1 MTKCSTAARFRST
14 CSIPAPTSGSR
25 NRRRT
30 SKARGN
36 GERLRCA
43 IFNIS
48 YCSSALFQGMA
59 TSAEG
64 SKPAVKVFVATTVM
78 LTFISFWRASAIVL
92 ADLASSA
99 YYAGGDA
106 EKVIGKSAP
115 WFILGVMLFSYA
127 VRALYIE
134 SSSMFVRGGVYRVVK
149 EAMGGTLA
157 KFSVSALLFDYVLTG
172 PISAVS
178 AGQYLAGF
186 IKDMGDYFH
195 RPLHFSDDHF
205 AAGLAVLVV
214 FYFWWKNTQG
224 MHESSQKALQIMI
237 ITTVMVVILIIWCT
251 ITVLRAPIQ
260 LPPSPLQPGVIPL
273 NKESLG
279 WLNGTWFAHLTWI
292 ILFVG
297 FGHSVLAMSGEET
310 LAQVNREIEHP
321 KLKNLEKTGLV
332 IFVYSLLFT
341 SLVSVFAVMMI
352 PDKVRPDYFANLIG
366 GIAMYLAG
374 PIVLKLLFHG
384 FVVVVGVLILAGAQ
398 NTSIVGANGV
408 LNRVAEDGVLTDWFQ
423 KPQPKY
429 GTSYRII
436 NMIVGMQLLTIILS
450 KGNVYVLAGLYA
462 FGVIWSFALKS
473 LAVLVLRYTEPEN
486 RQWKVP
492 GNVHVGGKE
501 VPLGLILISAVLL
514 ITALVNL
521 FTKSEA
527 TIAGVT
533 FSAVFFALFTYS
545 EHRVAK
551 ERHGKP
557 ENLDQFRVYGNQ
569 ELGSGALGVRP
580 GNILVAVRDPRN
592 LYYLRDVLRNTDT
605 NRQDVVVMTAR
616 LYHREHSFSGSAVVE
631 ASQVF
636 DHYEQELFTAAVAVA
651 EKEGK
656 PVSLLVVPATDVFE
670 AIIVTAQR
678 LDASR
683 IVCGFSNKLTP
694 DEQAKSLGDA
704 WERLPEPRP
713 RLILEIHEPN
723 GKIHEYPLGPHAPR
737 MRTQD
742 LELMHKVWLD
752 ITSDP
757 KYCGAHHYH
766 IVAVALEELRRELNS
781 DQRSEILQKLLD
793 EMHRD
798 EAPGRG

>member
-1 MTKCSTAARFRST
+1 
-14 CSIPAPTSGSR
+14 
-25 NRRRT
+25 
-30 SKARGN
+30 
-36 GERLRCA
+36 
-43 IFNIS
+43 
-48 YCSSALFQGMA
+48 MA
-59 TSAEG
+59 TSVEG
-64 SKPAVKVFVATTVM
+64 SKPAIKVFVATTVM

-115 WFILGVMLFSYA
+115 WFILAVMLFSYA

-186 IKDMGDYFH
+186 IKDMGVYLH

-205 AAGLAVLVV
+205 AAGLAVIVV
-214 FYFWWKNTQG
+214 LYFWWKNTQG
-224 MHESSQKALQIMI
+224 MHESSQKALQIMA
-237 ITTVMVVILIIWCT
+237 ITTVMVVILLIWCT
-251 ITVLRAPIQ
+251 ITVLRAPVQ
-260 LPPSPLQPGVIPL
+260 LPPNPLHAGVVPL

-279 WLNGTWFAHLTWI
+279 WLNGTWFSHITWI

-341 SLVSVFAVMMI
+341 SLVSFFAVMII
-352 PDKVRPDYFANLIG
+352 PDNVRPDYFANLIG

-374 PIVLKLLFHG
+374 PESLKLLFHA
-384 FVVVVGVLILAGAQ
+384 FVVLVGVLILAGAQ

-408 LNRVAEDGVLTDWFQ
+408 LNRVAEDGVLTSWFQ
-423 KPQPKY
+423 KPHNRY

-436 NMIVGMQLLTIILS
+436 NLIVGMQLLVIFLS
-450 KGNVYVLAGLYA
+450 LGNVYVLAALYA
-462 FGVIWSFALKS
+462 FGVIWSFAMKS
-473 LAVLVLRYTEPEN
+473 IAVLVLRFTEPGN
-486 RQWKVP
+486 RAWKVP
-492 GNVHVGGKE
+492 GNLHIGKTE
-501 VPLGLILISAVLL
+501 IPVGLILISGVLL
-514 ITALVNL
+514 ITAVVNL
-521 FTKSEA
+521 FTKYEA
-527 TIAGVT
+527 TIAGVI
-533 FSAVFFALFTYS
+533 FSGVFFTIFTVS
-545 EHRVAK
+545 ERHVTR

-557 ENLDQFRVYGNQ
+557 EQLDQFRVYGNQ
-569 ELGSGALGVRP
+569 ELGSGAMGVRP

-592 LYYLRDVLRNTDT
+592 LYYLRHILGHTNTV
-605 NRQDVVVMTAR
+605 NQDVVVMSAR
-616 LYHREHSFSGSAVVE
+616 LYHREHSFSGSAVLE

-656 PVSLLVVPATDVFE
+656 PISLLVVPATDVFE
-670 AIIVTAQR
+670 AIMVTAQR
-678 LDASR
+678 LDSSR
-683 IVCGFSNKLTP
+683 VVCGLSNKLAA
-694 DEQAKSLGDA
+694 DEQAKLLGDA

-713 RLILEIHEPN
+713 RLTLEVCAPD
-723 GKIHEYPLGPHAPR
+723 GAVREYAIGPHNPR
-737 MRTQD
+737 LRPQD
-742 LELMHKVWLD
+742 VELMHKLWLD
-752 ITSDP
+752 ITTDP
-757 KYCGAHHYH
+757 KYAGAHHYH
-766 IVAVALEELRRELNS
+766 IVALALEELRRELS
-781 DQRSEILQKLLD
+781 TEQRAELLQKLQEEMQRSE
-793 EMHRD
+793 
-798 EAPGRG
+798 PN